1 MSFITRQALTK
12 TKGRSKA
19 HSDKA
24 IIEAAEMIFNGAGQ
38 CEVAEHLGV
47 TQARVSQYVRTPLY
61 EETLAKLEK
70 IKNRCAADY
79 AQQQIDRYN
88 DEFEEWFK
96 LSKTMSGINKS
107 NYVKLMTAI
116 TSTLDAA
123 LAEATSKTNPE
134 KIKIVESLKNV
145 PNLIKAA
152 IVLEQ
157 QINSAFNQ
165 RLGTDELSKRLST
178 DKNIDIE

>member
-1 MSFITRQALTK
+1 LTK

-19 HSDKA
+19 LSDRA

-47 TQARVSQYVRTPLY
+47 TQSRVSQYVRTILY
-61 EETLAKLEK
+61 KETFGKLET
-70 IKNRCAADY
+70 IKNRCVADY

-96 LSKTMSGINKS
+96 LSKTMSGVNKS
-107 NYVKLMTAI
+107 AYVKLMTAVN
-116 TSTLDAA
+116 SALDAA
-123 LAEATSKTNPE
+123 LAETEPKTNLE
-134 KIKIVESLKNV
+134 KIKIVETLKNI

-152 IVLEQ
+152 IVLQQ
-157 QINSAFNQ
+157 QIDSAFNQ
-165 RLGTDELSKRLST
+165 RLGTDELSKRLIV
-178 DKNIDIE
+178 DKNTES

>member
-1 MSFITRQALTK
+1 MTK

-19 HSDKA
+19 LSDRA

-47 TQARVSQYVRTPLY
+47 TQSRVSQYVRTILY
-61 EETLAKLEK
+61 KETFGKLET
-70 IKNRCAADY
+70 IKNRCVADY

-96 LSKTMSGINKS
+96 LSKTMSGVNKS
-107 NYVKLMTAI
+107 AYVKLMTAVN
-116 TSTLDAA
+116 SALDAA
-123 LAEATSKTNPE
+123 LAETEPKTNLE
-134 KIKIVESLKNV
+134 KIKIVESLKNI

-152 IVLEQ
+152 IVLQQ
-157 QINSAFNQ
+157 QIDSAFNQ
-165 RLGTDELSKRLST
+165 RLGTDELSKRLIV
-178 DKNIDIE
+178 DKNTES

>member
-1 MSFITRQALTK
+1 LTK

-19 HSDKA
+19 LSDRA

-47 TQARVSQYVRTPLY
+47 TQSRVSQYVRTILY
-61 EETLAKLEK
+61 KETFGKLET
-70 IKNRCAADY
+70 IKNRCVADY

-96 LSKTMSGINKS
+96 LSKTMSGVNKS
-107 NYVKLMTAI
+107 AYVKLMTAVN
-116 TSTLDAA
+116 SALDAA
-123 LAEATSKTNPE
+123 LAETEPKTNLE
-134 KIKIVESLKNV
+134 KIKIVESLKNI

-152 IVLEQ
+152 IVLQQ
-157 QINSAFNQ
+157 QIDSAFNQ
-165 RLGTDELSKRLST
+165 RLGTDELSKRLIV
-178 DKNIDIE
+178 DKNTES

>member
-1 MSFITRQALTK
+1 MTK

-19 HSDKA
+19 LSDRA

-47 TQARVSQYVRTPLY
+47 TQSRVSQYVRTILY
-61 EETLAKLEK
+61 KETFGKLET
-70 IKNRCAADY
+70 IKNRCVADY

-96 LSKTMSGINKS
+96 LSKTMSGVNKS
-107 NYVKLMTAI
+107 AYVKLMTAVN
-116 TSTLDAA
+116 SALDAA
-123 LAEATSKTNPE
+123 LAETEPKTNLE
-134 KIKIVESLKNV
+134 KIKIVETLKNI

-152 IVLEQ
+152 IVLQQ
-157 QINSAFNQ
+157 QIDSAFNQ
-165 RLGTDELSKRLST
+165 RLGTDELSKRLIV
-178 DKNIDIE
+178 DKNTES